1 MILGLPLSTQRDLK
15 MKVDLEYWQ
24 EDSETITVE
33 PKNFEAQS
41 VMNNQFPLYKKPKTY
56 ASYLSFGTMRWV
68 FPCDSSQ
75 LYEFLDN
82 TELSSQKISQELSFS
97 AK

>member
-1 MILGLPLSTQRDLK
+1 
-15 MKVDLEYWQ
+15 MKIDLEYWQ

-33 PKNFEAQS
+33 PKSFEAQS
-41 VMNNQFPLYKKPKTY
+41 IIANQFPLYNKAKIYT
-56 ASYLSFGTMRWV
+56 SYLSFGTMRWV

-75 LYEFLDN
+75 LHEFLDN
-82 TELSSQKISQELSFS
+82 TELSSKKINQELSLS